1 MPLDARN
8 QIAVLRDEKPL
19 SLEKTMEETMTVE
32 PHLHQGIVLLY
43 IVQGCR
49 MALFTREVLICDTVE
64 GRNAAPVDIHIHTHI
79 HIHFKNTYTFTF
91 TFYIYIYNIYTY

>member
-32 PHLHQGIVLLY
+32 PHMHQGIVLHTSNMSNIL
-43 IVQGCR
+43 VDQGSSD
-49 MALFTREVLICDTVE
+49 M
-64 GRNAAPVDIHIHTHI
+64 
-79 HIHFKNTYTFTF
+79 
-91 TFYIYIYNIYTY
+91 